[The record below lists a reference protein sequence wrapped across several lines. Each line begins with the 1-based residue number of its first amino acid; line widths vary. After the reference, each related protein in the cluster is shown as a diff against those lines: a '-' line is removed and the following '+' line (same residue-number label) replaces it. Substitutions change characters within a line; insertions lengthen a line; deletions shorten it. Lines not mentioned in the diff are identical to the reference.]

1 MKKLYLGRNKK
12 ICGVCAGI
20 GNYLN
25 VDPTLI
31 RIGFVTLCVF
41 TVVFPLIIVYF
52 LLALVFP
59 QPPVEY
65 VETNTG
71 KILTKSYD
79 KKVAGVCGGYADFF
93 GFDPTVVRLIFAV
106 LFLFIGGGL
115 WLYLISLLLMPSF
128 HVPEEY
134 KQQI

>member
-12 ICGVCAGI
+12 ICGVCAGV

-31 RIGFVTLCVF
+31 RIGFVTLAVF
-41 TVVFPLIIVYF
+41 TVILPLVIVYF

-59 QPPVEY
+59 QAPDDY

-71 KILTKSYD
+71 KILTKGYD
-79 KKVAGVCGGYADFF
+79 KKVAGVCSGYADYF
-93 GFDPTVVRLIFAV
+93 GFDATVVRLIFAV
-106 LFLFIGGGL
+106 LFLFVGGGL

-134 KQQI
+134 THM

>member
-12 ICGVCAGI
+12 ICGVCAGV

-31 RIGFVTLCVF
+31 RIGFLTLAVF
-41 TVVFPLIIVYF
+41 TVILPLVVVYF

-59 QPPVEY
+59 QAPDDY

-71 KILTKSYD
+71 RILTKGYD
-79 KKVAGVCGGYADFF
+79 KKICGICSGYADYF
-93 GFDPTVVRLIFAV
+93 GFDATVVRLIFAIF
-106 LFLFIGGGL
+106 FLFVGGGL

-128 HVPEEY
+128 HVPEEFT
-134 KQQI
+134 QM

>member
-31 RIGFVTLCVF
+31 RICFVTVCGFL
-41 TVVFPLIIVYF
+41 PLIIVYF
-52 LLALVFP
+52 ILALVFP
-59 QPPVEY
+59 QPPAEY

-79 KKVAGVCGGYADFF
+79 KKIAGVCGGYADFF
-93 GFDPTVVRLIFAV
+93 SFDPTVVRLIFAMLL
-106 LFLFIGGGL
+106 LFVGGGL
-115 WLYLISLLLMPSF
+115 WLYLVSLLLMPSF

-134 KQQI
+134 KQQM

>member
-1 MKKLYLGRNKK
+1 MNKLYLGRDKK

-31 RIGFVTLCVF
+31 RIAFLSVCMIFAVIPFVV
-41 TVVFPLIIVYF
+41 IYF
-52 LLALVFP
+52 ILALVFP

-65 VETNTG
+65 VESNTG
-71 KILTKSYD
+71 KLLTKSYD

-93 GFDPTVVRLIFAV
+93 GFDATVVRLIFALLI
-106 LFLFIGGGL
+106 LFLGGGL
-115 WLYLISLLLMPSF
+115 WLYFISLLLMPSF
-128 HVPEEY
+128 HVPEEF
-134 KQQI
+134 KQQV